1 MATFYNQAT
10 LSYSG
15 GVINSNVVTGE
26 LIEVLSAEKTAVDT
40 SYTQGDDVTYVIS
53 IVNGGTGAFTDL
65 TVTDN
70 LGAYEFGTPPVSL
83 QPLTYVDGTVLYYV
97 NGVLQPSPA
106 VTAGD
111 TLTVSGISVP
121 AGGNAVIVYQ
131 ARANQF
137 APIGAEGEITNT
149 AEISGGGLVAP
160 ITVTET
166 VGAAEG
172 VSLSISKAI
181 SPATVSDN
189 GQLTYTFVIE
199 NTGTEPAVATDDIV
213 VTDTFDPIL
222 DPITVTFNGESWTE
236 GTQYTYNEATG
247 EFSTVA
253 GQITVPAATVSQSP
267 DGAWVITPGVAILR
281 ITGTV

>member
-40 SYTQGDDVTYVIS
+40 SYTQGGDVTYVIS

-166 VGAAEG
+166 IGAAEG

>member
-40 SYTQGDDVTYVIS
+40 SYTQGGDVTYVIS